1 MEKVYTVEDYQKGV
15 QVDRRTEVVPGARQ
29 ALWSLA
35 NLIDPLDW
43 AEVFAREAPV
53 ELDLGCGDGSF
64 LLEYAGRHPERNFL
78 GVERLMGR
86 LNKIIRKRQRLGLEN
101 VKACRIESAYL
112 LKYLLRSGS
121 LQAIHLYFPDP
132 WPKRR
137 HERHRLVQSDFVGS
151 CLKALR
157 PGGGIYLRSDHALYF
172 EQMCQ
177 FFDQE
182 PGFAAVQTPEELREL
197 QTDFEKQWRAQGLE
211 IHYAAYGK
219 KEPPAPQPGLSSGQT
234 GNETHI

>member
-86 LNKIIRKRQRLGLEN
+86 LNKIIRKQIG
-101 VKACRIESAYL
+101 
-112 LKYLLRSGS
+112 
-121 LQAIHLYFPDP
+121 
-132 WPKRR
+132 
-137 HERHRLVQSDFVGS
+137 
-151 CLKALR
+151 
-157 PGGGIYLRSDHALYF
+157 
-172 EQMCQ
+172 
-177 FFDQE
+177 
-182 PGFAAVQTPEELREL
+182 
-197 QTDFEKQWRAQGLE
+197 RA
-211 IHYAAYGK
+211 HV
-219 KEPPAPQPGLSSGQT
+219 
-234 GNETHI
+234 